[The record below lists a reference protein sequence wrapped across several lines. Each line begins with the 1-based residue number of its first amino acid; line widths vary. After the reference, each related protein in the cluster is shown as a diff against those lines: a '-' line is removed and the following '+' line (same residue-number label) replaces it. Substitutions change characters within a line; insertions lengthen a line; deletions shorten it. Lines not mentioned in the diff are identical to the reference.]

1 MEFNKKAWE
10 EQTEGLFEL
19 KNGKSVQALKL
30 EFIESLKEEANKY
43 FRQAET
49 HFREF
54 MILVAVHKENEK
66 EADDQWFL
74 WELFNEKGIRLQQ
87 EAEELYVQ
95 WSTNKMKTT
104 ATKKQQLYKKESLP

>member
-1 MEFNKKAWE
+1 MGYLKMEFNKIEWE
-10 EQTEGLFEL
+10 EKTEGLFEL
-19 KNGKSVQALKL
+19 INGTSVQVLKL

-43 FRQAET
+43 FRQAKK

-54 MILVAVHKENEK
+54 MLLVVAHKENEK

-74 WELFNEKGIRLQQ
+74 WEFFNAKGICLQE

-95 WSTNKMKTT
+95 WSSKWDILEK
-104 ATKKQQLYKKESLP
+104 

>member
-1 MEFNKKAWE
+1 MAFNKNKWK
-10 EQTEGLFEL
+10 EQTEGIFEL
-19 KNGKSVQALKL
+19 INGKSVQVLKL

-43 FRQAET
+43 FRQAEK

-54 MILVAVHKENEK
+54 TLLVVANKENEK

-74 WELFNEKGIRLQQ
+74 WEFFNAKGICLQE

-95 WSTNKMKTT
+95 WSSKWDVLEK
-104 ATKKQQLYKKESLP
+104 

>member
-1 MEFNKKAWE
+1 MEFNKTEWK

-19 KNGKSVQALKL
+19 INGKSAQVLRL
-30 EFIESLKEEANKY
+30 EFIDSLKEEANKY
-43 FRQAET
+43 FRQAEK

-54 MILVAVHKENEK
+54 IILVAAHKENEK

-74 WELFNEKGIRLQQ
+74 WEFFNAKGICLQQ

-95 WSTNKMKTT
+95 WSSKWEVVAM
-104 ATKKQQLYKKESLP
+104 